1 MPSGPFQLSF
11 IFPGVSFLQPV
22 EGYFC
27 KICKKFCSQ
36 STFEGHCKSKDHYD
50 KFVDVVNGKKTKA
63 FKLAIA
69 KSNQDEAESDATK
82 RKTGEEDEED
92 EDDSGNWKRQRKSEY
107 PVAYEF

>member
-1 MPSGPFQLSF
+1 M
-11 IFPGVSFLQPV
+11 
-22 EGYFC
+22 
-27 KICKKFCSQ
+27 
-36 STFEGHCKSKDHYD
+36 
-50 KFVDVVNGKKTKA
+50 DVVNGKKTKA

-107 PVAYEF
+107 PVAYEFWRDSFLSGTETELGNFLQLFVYILFTGEAETGFWKI